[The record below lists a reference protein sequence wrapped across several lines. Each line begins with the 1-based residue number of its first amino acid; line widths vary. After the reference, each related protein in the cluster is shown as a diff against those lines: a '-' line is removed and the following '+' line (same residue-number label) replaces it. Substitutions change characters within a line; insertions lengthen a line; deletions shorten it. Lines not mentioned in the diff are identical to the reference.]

1 MYVFAL
7 KWHLKQRV
15 STRPERF
22 MNDKSLIFPSRDCLV
37 KNRAPNGMCQTH
49 SYALKGNLN
58 FLRAG
63 LRQQL

>member
-22 MNDKSLIFPSRDCLV
+22 MNDKSLILLVIVWSKIELQTACVKLIHMRLKAIYIFYVRD
-37 KNRAPNGMCQTH
+37 
-49 SYALKGNLN
+49 
-58 FLRAG
+58 
-63 LRQQL
+63 